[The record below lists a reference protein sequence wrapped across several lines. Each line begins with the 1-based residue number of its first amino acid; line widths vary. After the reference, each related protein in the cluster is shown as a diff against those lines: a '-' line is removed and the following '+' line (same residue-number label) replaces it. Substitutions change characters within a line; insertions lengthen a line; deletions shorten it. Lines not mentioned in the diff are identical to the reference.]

1 AAGTSIR
8 RLFRSRPGGRDRNR
22 RRMLVPAAVAVT
34 VAALVV
40 GVTLYVTADPDGNTA
55 SPGGGK
61 PASATPSAST
71 PPVPEGFRPVTDK
84 TLGVSFPVPDGWTA
98 LKRTAESVSYT
109 DETKLVELTIGV
121 VDPAG
126 SHPLAHFK
134 DIEANTKVNY
144 PGSYRKLRMQKT
156 AFRGQPAA
164 VWEFTFQGRARAFRA
179 IDLGFG
185 REGEREYDIYLSA
198 PEADWDSHRPV
209 FDKVTAGLA
218 TDVP

>member
-1 AAGTSIR
+1 GTGG
-8 RLFRSRPGGRDRNR
+8 PGGGRPDGRERKR

-34 VAALVV
+34 LAALVV
-40 GVTLYVTADPDGNTA
+40 GVTLYVTAAPGGNTA

-61 PASATPSAST
+61 HASATPSAST
-71 PPVPEGFRPVTDK
+71 PPVPDGFHLVTDK

-109 DETKLVELTIGV
+109 DGTRLAELTIGV

-198 PEADWDSHRPV
+198 PETDWDGHRPV